1 MLERHQD
8 YVLRNIGIAGNTTAN
23 FIVKLDSDAPF
34 ALRSIAASG
43 MGTTYQL
50 TITGLDDRK
59 YVGGGPLA
67 AVDSLLNPNSFFIIY
82 PQIPF
87 PAQGT
92 IQVTVTN
99 LSGGGID
106 GGVLVFRGTKLDPE
120 GTVFGPQYPPTF
132 SELNFRYGY
141 NFIVPLGSGG
151 TPTVFAYQPLNIQ
164 SDADFVVRMLSFYS
178 QSINGVAD
186 FIVGTCDVILRD
198 QYGKA
203 YSNDW
208 VPAETLFPTNTGN
221 NVGVGLSFSVP
232 DVTIFPEIY
241 LKANTQLL
249 LDIRRTGGV
258 ANSYMQFCLHG
269 SKIFPLS

>member
-1 MLERHQD
+1 M
-8 YVLRNIGIAGNTTAN
+8 
-23 FIVKLDSDAPF
+23 
-34 ALRSIAASG
+34 
-43 MGTTYQL
+43 
-50 TITGLDDRK
+50 
-59 YVGGGPLA
+59 
-67 AVDSLLNPNSFFIIY
+67 
-82 PQIPF
+82 
-87 PAQGT
+87 
-92 IQVTVTN
+92 
-99 LSGGGID
+99 
-106 GGVLVFRGTKLDPE
+106 
-120 GTVFGPQYPPTF
+120 
-132 SELNFRYGY
+132 
-141 NFIVPLGSGG
+141 PLGSGG

-258 ANSYMQFCLHG
+258 GNSYMQFCLHG